1 MSDPLALRLREV
13 LEAAHR
19 RYRHGQSG
27 FGALVT
33 PPIPAALID
42 QVADGLAPVMRELV
56 EETVAARLDA
66 PGVHDLDTV
75 LAEARLAPTDLRPNK
90 QAG

>member
-1 MSDPLALRLREV
+1 MTDPLALRLREV

-19 RYRHGQSG
+19 RYRKGQTG
-27 FGALVT
+27 FGAYVT

-42 QVADGLAPVMRELV
+42 QVAAGLAPVMRELV
-56 EETVAARLDA
+56 REAITERLDA
-66 PGVHDLDTV
+66 PAINSATGV
-75 LAEARLAPTDLRPNK
+75 AEVRLAPTDLRTNK

>member
-1 MSDPLALRLREV
+1 MTDPLAIRLREV

-19 RYRHGQSG
+19 RYRKGQTG

-42 QVADGLAPVMRELV
+42 QVATGLAPVLRELV
-56 EETVAARLDA
+56 REAVVARLDA
-66 PGVHDLDTV
+66 PSPQRLDSVVVATGI
-75 LAEARLAPTDLRPNK
+75 APTDLR
-90 QAG
+90 QA

>member
-1 MSDPLALRLREV
+1 MTDQELTSRLQEV

-19 RYRHGQSG
+19 RWRKSQGG

-42 QVADGLAPVMRELV
+42 QVATGLAPVLRELV
-56 EETVAARLDA
+56 REAITER
-66 PGVHDLDTV
+66 
-75 LAEARLAPTDLRPNK
+75 AEAPAVNRATGIAEVRLAPTDLR
-90 QAG
+90 QA